1 MVLGIWLWL
10 LCSIPL
16 PPNVAIAFFNQVL
29 SSPAI
34 RFNGKL
40 AALTQVGETQ
50 MPKFATYKR
59 DG

>member
-50 MPKFATYKR
+50 MPKFATYK
-59 DG
+59 